1 VIPSEE
7 YDQRRVVRVAR
18 VAQFDKI
25 HVRLGNVRLLLAACV
40 VVLAWLAFGSHLLSV
55 WWIAAPIVA
64 FGGIAVWHSRVLRAR
79 DLAQRAVSF
88 YERGLARVHDRWAG
102 TGETGERFA
111 DAHHVYSGDL
121 DLFGNASL
129 FQLMSVARTRMGEET
144 LAGWLLAPASVD
156 DIRDRQLKVSELR
169 EEIDLRE
176 DLAVLGDDAKVGVH
190 PNELVTW
197 AESSERMNHE
207 WMAWLAPSLGVMAIA
222 AAIVWAV
229 KGIVTPFVI
238 VVVAEAILTYWVRKK
253 LDDTLHGTEHAF
265 RDLDLLSGLL
275 ERFERHS
282 FRGPQL
288 ESLQRELLSS
298 GSTASRAISKLRNLV
313 DFINSRHN
321 VFVRLIDAPLMYSV
335 QVAFA
340 AERWRRRH
348 GNAVRRWVAVVGE
361 MEALLSLSSYSF
373 EHPEDPFPEFLDGA
387 AAFVGEGIGHPLLP
401 AAVCIRNS
409 VNISGDTRILLVS
422 GSNMSGKST
431 LLRSVGINVV
441 LAMAGGPVRAKRL
454 RMSPLQVGAS
464 IRVNDSL
471 QEGSSRFYAEIKR
484 LREILDFAGKKPHL
498 LFLLD
503 ELLQGTNS
511 NDRRIGSEGI
521 VKALVDRGSTGLV
534 STHDLALTNIGSVL
548 DGHLRNVHFQDELAN
563 GKIRFD
569 YTLRD
574 GVVTKSNGLE
584 LMRSIGL
591 DV

>member
-1 VIPSEE
+1 M
-7 YDQRRVVRVAR
+7 RAAR

-25 HVRLGNVRLLLAACV
+25 HVRLGNVRLALAATV
-40 VVLAWLAFGSHLLSV
+40 VVLAWLAFGSRLLSG
-55 WWIAAPIVA
+55 WWIAAPIIV
-64 FGGIAVWHSRVLRAR
+64 FGGIAVWHSKVLRAK

-88 YERGLARVHDRWAG
+88 YERGLARVQDRWAG
-102 TGETGERFA
+102 SGETGERFA
-111 DAHHVYSGDL
+111 DPHHVYSADL
-121 DLFGNASL
+121 DLFGDASL

-144 LAGWLLAPASVD
+144 LAGWLLAPTNVEE
-156 DIRDRQLKVSELR
+156 IPDRQLKIRELR

-176 DLAVLGDDAKVGVH
+176 DLAVLGEDAKVGVH

-197 AESSERMNHE
+197 AEACERMGHE
-207 WMAWLAPSLGVMAIA
+207 WMAWLAPCLGAMAVA
-222 AAIVWAV
+222 AAVIWAV
-229 KGIVTPFVI
+229 KGMVTPFVI
-238 VVVAEAILTYWVRKK
+238 VVVVEAILTYLVRKK
-253 LDDTLHGTEHAF
+253 LDETLHGTEHAF
-265 RDLDLLSGLL
+265 RDLELLSALMG
-275 ERFERHS
+275 RFEKHT
-282 FRGPQL
+282 FRGP
-288 ESLQRELLSS
+288 ELQGLQQELLSN
-298 GSTASRAISKLRNLV
+298 GETASRAISKLRNLV

-321 VFVRLIDAPLMYSV
+321 VFVRIIDAPLMYSV

-340 AERWRRRH
+340 AERWRRKH
-348 GNAVRRWVAVVGE
+348 GEAVRRWLAVVGE
-361 MEALLSLSSYSF
+361 MEALLSLASYSF
-373 EHPEDPFPEFLDGA
+373 EHPEDPFPEFLDGEA
-387 AAFVGEGIGHPLLP
+387 SFDAEEIGHPLLP
-401 AAVCIRNS
+401 AAVCIRNT
-409 VNISGDTRILLVS
+409 VTISGETRILLVS

-454 RMSPLQVGAS
+454 RMTPLQIGAS

-521 VKALVDRGSTGLV
+521 VKALVDRGAIGMV

-548 DGHLRNVHFQDELAN
+548 GGHLRNVHFQDELAN
-563 GKIRFD
+563 GKITFD
-569 YTLRD
+569 YALRD